1 MQEKLKALG
10 LSYNEQRVYLS
21 LVKIG
26 ETSVG
31 DIIKDINA
39 HRQSVYNALEE
50 LEEKGLV
57 LKNKKNG
64 TNHYKISDPD
74 EFLNNLRKKELIA
87 KQLGEEISKE
97 LSKSRHEHEINVFDG
112 REKIRHF
119 FLNRDKKLPKGS
131 ELCIIS
137 NYANK
142 YKEVLGDEFLLK
154 EYNQLLIKRNLNIK
168 IISSELFR
176 EEFTKLSTELGD
188 IKNRKIKFLPDDLMS
203 PMATEIWE
211 EGISFSYFEKDCF
224 VIEIKNEFFAKAY
237 KAHFDSFWKIAKK

>member
-10 LSYNEQRVYLS
+10 LSYNEQRVYMS

-31 DIIKDINA
+31 DIIKDVNA

-57 LKNKKNG
+57 IKNKKNG
-64 TNHYKISDPD
+64 TNHYKVSDPD
-74 EFLNNLRKKELIA
+74 EFLNNLKKKELIA
-87 KQLGEEISKE
+87 RQLGEEISKE
-97 LSKSRHEHEINVFDG
+97 LSKNKHEHEINVFDG
-112 REKIRHF
+112 SEKIKHF
-119 FLNRDKKLPKGS
+119 FFNRDKKLPKGS
-131 ELCIIS
+131 ELRIIS

-142 YKEVLGDEFLLK
+142 YKEVLGDEFLSK
-154 EYNQLLIKRNLNIK
+154 EYNQLLIKKNLDIK

-176 EEFTKLSTELGD
+176 EEFTKLSAELGN
-188 IKNRKIKFLPDDLMS
+188 IKNRRIKFLSNDLMS

-211 EGISFSYFEKDCF
+211 DGISFSSFEKDWF
-224 VIEIKNEFFAKAY
+224 VIEIKNVFFAKAY
-237 KAHFDSFWKIAKK
+237 KAHFESFWKIAKK

>member
-10 LSYNEQRVYLS
+10 LSYNEQRVYMS

-50 LEEKGLV
+50 LEEKSLV
-57 LKNKKNG
+57 IKNKKNG
-64 TNHYKISDPD
+64 TNHYKISDLD
-74 EFLNNLRKKELIA
+74 EFLNNLKKKELIA
-87 KQLGEEISKE
+87 KQLGEEVSKE
-97 LSKSRHEHEINVFDG
+97 LLKSRHEHEINVFDG

-131 ELCIIS
+131 ELCIMS

-154 EYNQLLIKRNLNIK
+154 EYNQLLIKRNFNIK

-176 EEFTKLSTELGD
+176 EEFTKLSSELGN
-188 IKNRKIKFLPDDLMS
+188 IENRKIKFLPNDLMS
-203 PMATEIWE
+203 PMATEIWK
-211 EGISFSYFEKDCF
+211 EGISFSYFEKDWF
-224 VIEIKNEFFAKAY
+224 VIEIKNVFFAKAY
-237 KAHFDSFWKIAKK
+237 KVHFDSFWKIAKK

>member
-1 MQEKLKALG
+1 MREKLKALG

-21 LVKIG
+21 LIKIG

-50 LEEKGLV
+50 LEEKDLV
-57 LKNKKNG
+57 IKNKKNG
-64 TNHYKISDPD
+64 TNHYKISNPD
-74 EFLNNLRKKELIA
+74 EFLNNLKKKELIA
-87 KQLGEEISKE
+87 KQLGEEISEE
-97 LSKSRHEHEINVFDG
+97 LSKSKHEHEINVFDG
-112 REKIRHF
+112 RGKIRHF
-119 FLNRDKKLPKGS
+119 FFNRDKKLPKGS
-131 ELCIIS
+131 ELCVIS

-142 YKEVLGDEFLLK
+142 YKEVLGGEFLSK

-176 EEFTKLSTELGD
+176 EEFTKLSEELGN
-188 IKNRKIKFLPDDLMS
+188 IKNRKIKFVPNDLIN

-211 EGISFSYFEKDCF
+211 DGISFSSFEKDWF
-224 VIEIKNEFFAKAY
+224 VIEIKNAFFAKSY
-237 KAHFDSFWKIAKK
+237 KTYFDFLWKTAKN